1 MEILFPAARC
11 PLLGIGL
18 PPAFINNILM
28 NIPFEIH
35 FPSVQ
40 SGIPYQSLFLNKF
53 SCAYKNAPLA
63 ISDNYRPTMN
73 IHNDR
78 TPQANSLSSYR
89 GRGHVYSRKRV
100 CIPREMVRPWDG
112 FNWISNRKRIVKTRF
127 GYVFV
132 SKGDVS
138 GSDEVCV
145 LLARLCIVISLSL
158 LESRFLSFSS
168 CAVIRFKGDMK
179 KKKKEKN
186 KCALINLRVYFR
198 IV

>member
-89 GRGHVYSRKRV
+89 GRGHVYSRKGFASPARWFV
-100 CIPREMVRPWDG
+100 PGMVLIGSRIANESLKLALVTCSFRREMFREA
-112 FNWISNRKRIVKTRF
+112 TRCVYSWL
-127 GYVFV
+127 G
-132 SKGDVS
+132 
-138 GSDEVCV
+138 CV
-145 LLARLCIVISLSL
+145 LLSLC
-158 LESRFLSFSS
+158 R
-168 CAVIRFKGDMK
+168 C
-179 KKKKEKN
+179 
-186 KCALINLRVYFR
+186 
-198 IV
+198 